1 MLCSHR
7 YLKVD
12 RRIED
17 NEQVY
22 EENEQFIEM
31 YDDRITTASDVFYL
45 RDVLDITFK
54 KMSGRTGFLY
64 LHTTRG
70 VYSFFTNAKPDQL
83 IMKYKEI
90 KHQKLT

>member
-22 EENEQFIEM
+22 EENEQLMVM
-31 YDDRITTASDVFYL
+31 YQDRITTASDVFYL
-45 RDVLDITFK
+45 QDVLDITFK
-54 KMSGRTGFLY
+54 KLSGMNGFLY

-83 IMKYKEI
+83 ISIYKEI
-90 KHQKLT
+90 KHQKLL

>member
-1 MLCSHR
+1 MLCSHS

-22 EENEQFIEM
+22 EENEQYIRM
-31 YDDRITTASDVFYL
+31 YHDRITTASDIFYL
-45 RDVLDITFK
+45 GDILDISFK
-54 KMSGRTGFLY
+54 KMSGMKGFLY

-70 VYSFFTNAKPDQL
+70 VYSYFTHAKPDRL
-83 IMKYKEI
+83 LKVYNEI
-90 KHQKLT
+90 KHQN